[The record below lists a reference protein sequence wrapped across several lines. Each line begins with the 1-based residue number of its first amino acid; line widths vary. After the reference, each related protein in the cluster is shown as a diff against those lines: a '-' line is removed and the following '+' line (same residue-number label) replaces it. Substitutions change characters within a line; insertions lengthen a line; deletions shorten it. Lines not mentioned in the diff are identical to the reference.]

1 MGHKHYVVHTGLGEG
16 CGVQA
21 EPGADPV
28 GVGVDLS
35 TDEKWC
41 VYIRIVE
48 EISVRP

>member
-1 MGHKHYVVHTGLGEG
+1 MHTGLGEG
-16 CGVQA
+16 CGVNGVQA
-21 EPGADPV
+21 EPGADTV

-41 VYIRIVE
+41 VCIRVVE